1 MKVQPKR
8 SREQVNTE
16 TRAKKV
22 PKLKAEKDNRS
33 LMRLGKRRTVANI
46 QMQDQAGGE
55 SNLLRLA
62 HRMSE
67 RCMRG
72 I

>member
-22 PKLKAEKDNRS
+22 PKLKAEKRQQESYAFREEKDGGKHTNARS
-33 LMRLGKRRTVANI
+33 SWGRIKFVEAR
-46 QMQDQAGGE
+46 
-55 SNLLRLA
+55 S
-62 HRMSE
+62 
-67 RCMRG
+67 
-72 I
+72 